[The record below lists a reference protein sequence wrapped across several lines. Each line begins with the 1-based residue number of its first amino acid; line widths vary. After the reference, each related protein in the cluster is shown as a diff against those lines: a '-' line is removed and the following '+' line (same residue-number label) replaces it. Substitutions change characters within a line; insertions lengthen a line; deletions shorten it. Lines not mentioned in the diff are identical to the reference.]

1 MYHVGSRTLYCDEE
15 GKLTYAP
22 STHEQT
28 CLFHQGA
35 GRTLD
40 VIVGDRGHR
49 GTGRR

>member
-22 STHEQT
+22 FNGRANLPFSP
-28 CLFHQGA
+28 GA

-40 VIVGDRGHR
+40 VIVGERGHR